1 MAEQAEPPEGT
12 ERTGSADDLER
23 LAEEIA
29 RVQDSEY
36 PENADDLS
44 PEAAHQLFHKLRVH

>member
-1 MAEQAEPPEGT
+1 MAEQAETPEGT
-12 ERTGSADDLER
+12 HSAGSTDDLER

-29 RVQDSEY
+29 RTQDSEY
-36 PENADDLS
+36 PENAEDLS